1 MRAWCANAID
11 PIRGIKGKN
20 YAMDNDQATNGDN
33 VDVPDGGSR
42 RDRGGL
48 LDCGGGTRR
57 GPNDQFLD

>member
-1 MRAWCANAID
+1 
-11 PIRGIKGKN
+11 
-20 YAMDNDQATNGDN
+20 MDNDQATNGDN